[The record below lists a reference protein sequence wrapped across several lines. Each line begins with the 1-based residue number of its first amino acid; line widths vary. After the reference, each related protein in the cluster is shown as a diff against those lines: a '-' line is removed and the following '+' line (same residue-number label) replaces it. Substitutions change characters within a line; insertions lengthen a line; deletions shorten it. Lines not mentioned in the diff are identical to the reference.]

1 MGTSIGAES
10 KTVTKTATW
19 RLPAWWPAWW
29 PARSWWWPESGARSP
44 IPALDGVRTLAVL
57 LVMFFHAWW
66 VMPERSALGVGAT
79 DQPIYYLWTGVH
91 LFFVLSGFLLFLP
104 YARWIQAGRDRPSA
118 LLFYKRRFLRIVPA
132 YWASLVILTL
142 AGPKTGGSFLDTLAH
157 AVFLQNLSEKT
168 VYSINGVFWTMAV
181 EVQFYAVLPLLALAL
196 YLLARR
202 VKMWPALAVF
212 VAALVLISA
221 ATVWLQSVPRLAA
234 NSLIYN
240 VALRPEALTYWINIF
255 GFGIACSMIY
265 VAIQRNDQILS
276 FFKDR
281 WSKWSVER
289 VATWGFALAALFWL
303 ALTFIPA
310 LHPTP
315 WNDIGFGLTYAL
327 ALLGIL
333 LGRQLIRR
341 PFEWRPVRF
350 VGLISYSLYIWHLVI
365 MRLAEPLLLAI
376 NATPRVGVGFLIEC
390 IVGIPV
396 AYASYMLFERP
407 FIAARRRAHG
417 TVNAPQA

>member
-19 RLPAWWPAWW
+19 RLPAWW

-66 VMPERSALGVGAT
+66 VTPERIALGAGAT
-79 DQPIYYLWTGVH
+79 DQSIYYLWTGVH

-104 YARWIQAGRDRPSA
+104 YARWIQGGRERPSA
-118 LLFYKRRFLRIVPA
+118 RLFYKRRFLRIVPA
-132 YWASLVILTL
+132 YWASLVILSL
-142 AGPKTGGSFLDTLAH
+142 AGPKTSGSLIDTLVH
-157 AVFLQNLSEKT
+157 AVFLQNLSQKT

-181 EVQFYAVLPLLALAL
+181 EVQFYAVLPLLAWAL

-202 VKMWPALAVF
+202 VGPWIALAIFVPALA
-212 VAALVLISA
+212 LVSA
-221 ATVWLQSVPRLAA
+221 SNVWLQSVPALAG

-255 GFGIACSMIY
+255 GFGIACAMIY
-265 VAIQRNDQILS
+265 VAIQRNGQVLS
-276 FFKDR
+276 LLKGR
-281 WSKWSVER
+281 WSRWSMER
-289 VATWGFALAALFWL
+289 VATWAFALAALFWL

-333 LGRQLIRR
+333 FGSQLIRR

-376 NATPRVGVGFLIEC
+376 SPTPRVGVGFLIEC
-390 IVGIPV
+390 FVGIPV
-396 AYASYMLFERP
+396 AYASYLLFERP

-417 TVNAPQA
+417 TDRTVSAPQT

>member
-1 MGTSIGAES
+1 MGTSVGAES
-10 KTVTKTATW
+10 KAAAKTATW
-19 RLPAWWPAWW
+19 WLPTWW

-66 VMPERSALGVGAT
+66 VMPERIAFGANALT
-79 DQPIYYLWTGVH
+79 QPIYYFWTGVH

-104 YARWIQAGRDRPSA
+104 YARWIQGGRDRPSA
-118 LLFYKRRFLRIVPA
+118 RLFYKRRFLRIVPA

-142 AGPKTGGSFLDTLAH
+142 AGPKTSGSFLDMLVH

-181 EVQFYAVLPLLALAL
+181 EVQFYAVLPLLAWAL

-202 VKMWPALAVF
+202 LGLWVALAIFVPALVLVSASSVWLQAVPALAGN
-212 VAALVLISA
+212 ALF
-221 ATVWLQSVPRLAA
+221 
-234 NSLIYN
+234 YN
-240 VALRPEALTYWINIF
+240 IALRPEALTYWINIF
-255 GFGIACSMIY
+255 GFGIACAMIY
-265 VAIQRNDQILS
+265 TAIQRNEQILS
-276 FFKDR
+276 FLKGSWSR
-281 WSKWSVER
+281 WSVQR
-289 VATWGFALAALFWL
+289 VATWAFALAALLWL
-303 ALTFIPA
+303 ALIVIPA
-310 LHPTP
+310 LHPAP
-315 WNDIGFGLTYAL
+315 WNDIGFGVAYAF

-333 LGRQLIRR
+333 LGSHRIRL

-365 MRLAEPLLLAI
+365 MRLAEPLLLRIGAG
-376 NATPRVGVGFLIEC
+376 PRVIVGFLIEC
-390 IVGIPV
+390 LVGIPV
-396 AYASYMLFERP
+396 AYASYLLFERP

-417 TVNAPQA
+417 ASGTASKPQE

>member
-19 RLPAWWPAWW
+19 RLPAWWPRW
-29 PARSWWWPESGARSP
+29 PERSWWWPESGARSP

-66 VMPERSALGVGAT
+66 VTPERIALGAGVT
-79 DQPIYYLWTGVH
+79 DQPIDYLWTGVH

-104 YARWIQAGRDRPSA
+104 YARWIQGGRERPSA
-118 LLFYKRRFLRIVPA
+118 RLFYKRRFLRIVPA
-132 YWASLVILTL
+132 YWASLVILSL
-142 AGPKTGGSFLDTLAH
+142 AGPKTGGSLIDTLVH
-157 AVFLQNLSEKT
+157 AVFLQNLSQKT

-181 EVQFYAVLPLLALAL
+181 EVQFYAVLPLLAWAL

-202 VKMWPALAVF
+202 MGPWIALAIFVPALA
-212 VAALVLISA
+212 LVSA
-221 ATVWLQSVPRLAA
+221 SNVWLQSVPALAG

-255 GFGIACSMIY
+255 GFGIACAMIY
-265 VAIQRNDQILS
+265 VAIQRNEQVLS
-276 FFKDR
+276 LLKGSWSR
-281 WSKWSVER
+281 WSMER
-289 VATWGFALAALFWL
+289 IATWAFALAALFWL

-333 LGRQLIRR
+333 FGSQLIRR

-376 NATPRVGVGFLIEC
+376 SPTPRVGVGFLIEC
-390 IVGIPV
+390 YRGHPGRLCVLP
-396 AYASYMLFERP
+396 AL
-407 FIAARRRAHG
+407 
-417 TVNAPQA
+417 